1 MNLRQILLVLKREY
15 ITRLK
20 SKAFILTTILIPLG
34 MATFIGIMVAITVWD
49 SETDHKVAIVD
60 ETGVLYERLHELDA
74 ERYRDATSTPVD
86 TLRAQVVGEQI
97 DGFIIFR
104 EQNIESDTN
113 AELVYGGAGGIQFL
127 SSLRD
132 DVREVIRQERL
143 ERANVSEEVKQ
154 IYDSRPGLDSRKL
167 TEEGVETEDNVG
179 LLTGIGMA
187 MGVLIFGI
195 VTGYGGLLT
204 RSVIEEK
211 TSRIIEIITSS
222 VKPIELLCGKI
233 IGVGAL
239 AVTQVAIWVAAGFG
253 LTAVAGP
260 IAGMMMQSQVEEM
273 QASGEAAQAVD
284 PSMFQMPAIEPSL
297 IVLFFVFLILG
308 FLIYSTLFAAI
319 GSAADSETDTQQFM
333 FPVMV
338 PIFIAYFLL
347 FRVMEAPDTSLA
359 VISSLIP
366 LFTPIIMVTRV
377 AITDVPFWE
386 VGLSIVLMGLTFWG
400 MLWLSAKIYSV
411 GILNYGKSANFK
423 ELVKWIRQG

>member
-34 MATFIGIMVAITVWD
+34 MAAFIGIMVAIALWD
-49 SETDHKVAIVD
+49 TDTQHNIAIVD
-60 ETGVLYERLHELDA
+60 ETGVLYERLEELNA
-74 ERYRDATSTPVD
+74 ERYQNSTSTPID
-86 TLRAQVVGEQI
+86 TLRAQVINENI
-97 DGFIIFR
+97 DGFIVFR

-113 AELVYGGAGGIQFL
+113 AELVYGGTGGIQFL

-187 MGVLIFGI
+187 MGILIFGI

-211 TSRIIEIITSS
+211 TNRIIEIITSS
-222 VKPIELLCGKI
+222 VTPIELLCGKI
-233 IGVGAL
+233 AGVAGL

-253 LTAVAGP
+253 LSAIAGP
-260 IAGMMMQSQVEEM
+260 VASIMMQSQLENM
-273 QASGEAAQAVD
+273 EAAEETAQAFD
-284 PSMFQMPAIEPSL
+284 PSMFEMPSIEPSL
-297 IVLFFVFLILG
+297 IVLFFIFLILG
-308 FLIYSTLFAAI
+308 FLIYSTMFAAI

-347 FRVMEAPDTSLA
+347 FRVMEAPDTGLA

-366 LFTPIIMVTRV
+366 LFAPIIMITRI

-386 VGLSIVLMGLTFWG
+386 IALSIVLMGLTFWG
-400 MLWLSAKIYSV
+400 LLWLSAKIYSV

-423 ELVKWIRQG
+423 ELLKWIRQG

>member
-34 MATFIGIMVAITVWD
+34 MAAFIGIMVAIALWD
-49 SETDHKVAIVD
+49 TDTQRNIAIVD
-60 ETGVLYERLHELDA
+60 ETGVLYERLEKLDA
-74 ERYRDATSTPVD
+74 ERYQNSTSTPID
-86 TLRAQVVGEQI
+86 TLRAQVINENI
-97 DGFIIFR
+97 DGFIVFR

-113 AELVYGGAGGIQFL
+113 SELVYGGTGGIQFL

-143 ERANVSEEVKQ
+143 ERANVSDEVKQ
-154 IYDSRPGLDSRKL
+154 IYESRPGLDSRKL

-187 MGVLIFGI
+187 MGILIFGI

-211 TSRIIEIITSS
+211 TNRIIEIITSS
-222 VKPIELLCGKI
+222 VKPIDLLCGKI
-233 IGVGAL
+233 AGVAGL
-239 AVTQVAIWVAAGFG
+239 AVTQVAIWVAAGLG
-253 LTAVAGP
+253 LSAVAGP
-260 IAGMMMQSQVEEM
+260 VASMMMQSQIENV
-273 QASGEAAQAVD
+273 EAAEETAQAFD
-284 PSMFQMPAIEPSL
+284 PSMFEMPSIEPSL
-297 IVLFFVFLILG
+297 IVLFFIFLILG
-308 FLIYSTLFAAI
+308 FLIYSTMFAAI

-359 VISSLIP
+359 VVSSLIP
-366 LFTPIIMVTRV
+366 LFTPIIMITRV

-386 VGLSIVLMGLTFWG
+386 IALSIVLMGLTFWG
-400 MLWLSAKIYSV
+400 LLWLSAKIYSV

-423 ELVKWIRQG
+423 ELLKWIRQG